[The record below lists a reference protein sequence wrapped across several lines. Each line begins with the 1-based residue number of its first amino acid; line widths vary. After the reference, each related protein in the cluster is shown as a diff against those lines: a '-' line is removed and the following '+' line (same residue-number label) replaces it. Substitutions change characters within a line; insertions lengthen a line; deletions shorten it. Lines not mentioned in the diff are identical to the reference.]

1 MDAPTWTITVT
12 ANESRMLLRA
22 LLATI
27 PGMAAG
33 ELRTYSE
40 SVRNALQ
47 DGHTSFS
54 GLNVEL
60 LDVADTAQ
68 TYYGYEAQQEGTAL
82 ARKQAKAALDWAGK
96 VYAKVL
102 TKADGVRKFAEP
114 KPVKDP
120 KRAKPVPVTKSLFGD
135 DD

>member
-1 MDAPTWTITVT
+1 M
-12 ANESRMLLRA
+12 A

-27 PGMAAG
+27 PGMATG

-47 DGHTSFS
+47 GGRTTFS

-60 LDVADTAQ
+60 LDIADTVQ
-68 TYYGYEAQQEGTAL
+68 THYGYEAQQEGTEL

-102 TKADGVRKFAEP
+102 TKPDGVRKSAAP
-114 KPVKDP
+114 KVEPVKSNG
-120 KRAKPVPVTKSLFGD
+120 KKAAAANSLSLFGD
-135 DD
+135 EG